1 MTKIIKGTF
10 EYEIHITDSSFELKE
25 ASPKFEDE
33 MACIIVANMIASY
46 SKDTILKSIENAHGN
61 EINLLRDRLGK
72 INSTMSILQLMGS
85 DYAREAMLMTDATP
99 DDETTLPSEESIMGL
114 EDIAKLNNK

>member
-10 EYEIHITDSSFELKE
+10 EYEIHITDNSFELKE

-33 MACIIVANMIASY
+33 FAAIIIANMITSY
-46 SKDTILKSIENAHGN
+46 SKDVILKSIENARGN

-72 INSTMSILQLMGS
+72 INSIMSILQLMGS
-85 DYAREAMLMTDATP
+85 DYAREAMLMTDAIP
-99 DDETTLPSEESIMGL
+99 ADANLPTEEPIMGL

>member
-10 EYEIHITDSSFELKE
+10 EYEIHVSDDSFELKTTPE
-25 ASPKFEDE
+25 FGDE
-33 MACIIVANMIASY
+33 FAAIIIANMITNY
-46 SKDTILKSIENAHGN
+46 SKDVILKSIDNAKGN

-72 INSTMSILQLMGS
+72 INSTISVLQLMGS
-85 DYAREAMLMTDATP
+85 DYAREAMLMTDAIP
-99 DDETTLPSEESIMGL
+99 ADENLPTEEPIMGL